1 MRTLKLNSQSRSV
14 KCRSVLVYSFFFGLQ
29 TTNIAKGRESMPA
42 FMPNYLE
49 QNLFSGSSSDNSQ
62 SGALPITYT

>member
-1 MRTLKLNSQSRSV
+1 MILFEGSRERASLSANRFQKDFTRV
-14 KCRSVLVYSFFFGLQ
+14 ALRFGTCNYIL
-29 TTNIAKGRESMPA
+29 THPL
-42 FMPNYLE
+42 MPNYLE

>member
-1 MRTLKLNSQSRSV
+1 VPKRSRI
-14 KCRSVLVYSFFFGLQ
+14 FIFFGLQ
-29 TTNIAKGRESMPA
+29 TTNIAKGRESIPA